1 MVRIEV
7 DLWAMRVKERYI
19 VCLKDDSLI
28 PPLHDFKDDW
38 YGGYINDNKRFQK

>member
-1 MVRIEV
+1 MVRKQV

-28 PPLHDFKDDW
+28 PPLHCFKDDW
-38 YGGYINDNKRFQK
+38 YGGNVNDNKRF